1 MDDKELERRAVRA
14 DAVVNAGNVCV
25 CTPCIRNLTC
35 MKHHTS
41 SPKSPKRGFT
51 LIELLVVIAIIAIL
65 AALLLP
71 ALSKAQAKAK
81 HVGCIN
87 NMKQIGLASN
97 MYVTDFSQYCASLSV
112 THGYYYVWAPR
123 LLNLMGN
130 NRKAFMCP
138 AALPDT
144 AWDTN
149 VNHTLGGTDQNGVY
163 DPYGIRETS
172 RFSLGVNDWGI
183 NISTKPQ
190 LGMGGDINGGWYQ
203 GPVKDSQVKSPSQFI
218 SFGEVPSV
226 ENVALIDFNANLD
239 PTTTAFGHSECP
251 ANRHNYRTDLVMGDG
266 HVESPKRNDVR
277 DPLNYMWRARWN
289 NDNDPHLEVSAWQ
302 RFPGWENQLD
312 Q

>member
-1 MDDKELERRAVRA
+1 MKRA
-14 DAVVNAGNVCV
+14 
-25 CTPCIRNLTC
+25 
-35 MKHHTS
+35 S
-41 SPKSPKRGFT
+41 SSHKAQNGGFT

-71 ALSKAQAKAK
+71 ALSRAKGKSKQIA
-81 HVGCIN
+81 CIN
-87 NMKQIGLASN
+87 NLKQVGLASC
-97 MYVTDFSQYCASLSV
+97 MYVNDYGQYTGSLSV
-112 THGYYYVWAPR
+112 NHGYYYVWAPR
-123 LLNLMGN
+123 LLSLMGN

-138 AALPDT
+138 AAKPDT

-149 VNHTLGGTDQNGVY
+149 VNFTLGATDQNGVF

-172 RFSLGVNDWGI
+172 RFSLGINDWGI
-183 NISTKPQ
+183 DIAVHPQ

-203 GPVKDSQVKSPSQFI
+203 GPVKESSVKSPSQFI

-239 PTTTAFGHSECP
+239 PTTTSFGHSECP
-251 ANRHNYRTDLVMGDG
+251 ANRHNYRTDLVLCDG

-277 DPLNYMWRARWN
+277 DPLNSIWRARWN
-289 NDNDPHLEVSAWQ
+289 NDNDPHPEVPAWA